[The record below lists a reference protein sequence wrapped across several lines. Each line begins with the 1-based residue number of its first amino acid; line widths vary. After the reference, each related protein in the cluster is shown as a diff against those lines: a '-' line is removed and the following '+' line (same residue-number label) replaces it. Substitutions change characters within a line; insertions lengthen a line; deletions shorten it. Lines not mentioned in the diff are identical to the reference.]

1 MNPVVDMVI
10 TVVLGFIFF
19 IVISSIFGGEPQAE
33 SFFLAVIVGHL
44 FNDKYQLATRF
55 TNFWT

>member
-1 MNPVVDMVI
+1 MNPILDMVI
-10 TVVLGFIFF
+10 TVVLGFILF
-19 IVISSIFGGEPQAE
+19 IVISSIFGGVPQAS

-44 FNDKYQLATRF
+44 FNDKYQITTRF